1 MVVVKGT
8 TVQANAPHTVDKSM
22 ETHSHEEAD
31 SMIPL
36 YIIDVVKDTTF
47 NDVYVSS
54 PDTDV
59 HILIHILLMD
69 LVWNGCLGALTRL
82 HFLTGKG
89 AKSRSINVCE
99 RMMAIGQE
107 KSQGLIGLH
116 NFTGADW
123 GGKFVGVS
131 KKTWINKYLA
141 LDATDPIVN
150 SFRMLGTGTLSSNCL
165 LDGELPD
172 EVKPLENFVRSVYS
186 STGPKT
192 LPDLRW
198 KVFRLKNLEGKKLAP
213 GRGALLPH
221 IM

>member
-1 MVVVKGT
+1 
-8 TVQANAPHTVDKSM
+8 
-22 ETHSHEEAD
+22 
-31 SMIPL
+31 
-36 YIIDVVKDTTF
+36 
-47 NDVYVSS
+47 
-54 PDTDV
+54 
-59 HILIHILLMD
+59 
-69 LVWNGCLGALTRL
+69 
-82 HFLTGKG
+82 
-89 AKSRSINVCE
+89 
-99 RMMAIGQE
+99 MAIGQE

-198 KVFRLKNLEGKKLAP
+198 ELFRLKNLEGEKLP
-213 GRGALLPH
+213 PTRGALLPH
-221 IM
+221 IMQANYISMRDKMYTTSHPNLPPLEDNGWLLEEGKYMPAKCLNEPPPQAVLELVKCGCHTSCVRNTCSCKKNSLPCTALCKCTDCSNWSDYKLMDEDNDT